1 MDNFKAVYK
10 ILSQLEKEMDS
21 EYADIGKFDANA
33 LCVSD
38 ERWMR
43 YIEMMEDV
51 GYIKGVRIIL
61 NDPPKMVHRSII
73 ESEVLYPLG
82 SKFTI
87 INKAEQDGKYYVL
100 LEEK

>member
-61 NDPPKMVHRSII
+61 NDPPQMVHRSTKEAEYEKNKNSGDMLDCFDTCSICI
-73 ESEVLYPLG
+73 G
-82 SKFTI
+82 SCL
-87 INKAEQDGKYYVL
+87 Q
-100 LEEK
+100 